1 MCYMTRI
8 SGTQRAPTVGVR
20 ELRQNLSVYLQR
32 VKAGE
37 PLTVAEHGQ
46 PVAMLVPLAPAASVL
61 ERLIA
66 SGRATR
72 PTRKLEDLGPP
83 KGPVSSR
90 FSDTLLKM
98 RDEERY

>member
-1 MCYMTRI
+1 MCYMAAR
-8 SGTQRAPTVGVR
+8 SSTVGVR
-20 ELRQNLSVYLQR
+20 ELRQNLSVYLDR

-37 PLTVAEHGQ
+37 PLTVAERGQ
-46 PVAMLVPLAPAASVL
+46 PVAMLVPLPHASSTL

-72 PTRKLEDLGPP
+72 PTRNLAELGPP
-83 KGPVSSR
+83 KGPVSTR
-90 FSDTLLKM
+90 WTDLLLAM